1 MLWITYFRGLRFT
14 YAFIFANIHQQAKK
28 MRDTGDYRRNA
39 DVWITAGKK
48 NVIGGEFKNMF
59 ARTRRNLSHRIGFIS
74 VILNIAGSV
83 ESKLI

>member
-1 MLWITYFRGLRFT
+1 MDNIFPRSTFHLCFYFREYSST
-14 YAFIFANIHQQAKK
+14 SEK
-28 MRDTGDYRRNA
+28 MRDTGDCRRNA